1 MAASSG
7 SAGSTGPGGPVSFG
21 FSRKAERRRLLA
33 AGPCSEP
40 ENDGADTDY
49 LTAVEDRELLS
60 AKPAPPPPKDL
71 VIPLRPARRWR
82 NPEAPSSAPSSPGHA
97 PSATNHAPLASGHAL
112 EGDPITLEIAALQE
126 LLREARQSQ
135 EHGQETPSAAPIP
148 MRMKED
154 NVGSGAL
161 PTPED
166 YAAVPVSAF
175 GMAMLRGMGWKKG
188 EGIGRTFK
196 RVVKPLEQRLRP
208 RGLGLGAEPAPPPS
222 SSGPLNSGG
231 GGRREDPHS
240 STGGGL
246 RVGDDVRI
254 QSGPHRGVCGKVEA
268 LDPETA
274 RAVVRLQLGG
284 QAVTVS
290 QHSLTAHR
298 APPQR
303 PPGAEE
309 GSQPPPPPT
318 PNSSTGK
325 RRRSPEGRTAKQ
337 SRAPPHWL
345 RRDLRVRCVDR
356 GFRGG
361 RFYNCKMQ
369 VEDLL
374 SPDSCVCRTDDG
386 RLVEGLQEAMLE
398 TVIPRGPNDR
408 VMVVLGEHRGQ
419 VGRILER
426 DPERGRAVVQL
437 RGGVLTLG
445 YDSLCHFLGGDDDDD

>member
-71 VIPLRPARRWR
+71 VIPLRPAHRWR

-196 RVVKPLEQRLRP
+196 
-208 RGLGLGAEPAPPPS
+208 
-222 SSGPLNSGG
+222 
-231 GGRREDPHS
+231 
-240 STGGGL
+240 
-246 RVGDDVRI
+246 
-254 QSGPHRGVCGKVEA
+254 
-268 LDPETA
+268 
-274 RAVVRLQLGG
+274 
-284 QAVTVS
+284 
-290 QHSLTAHR
+290 
-298 APPQR
+298 
-303 PPGAEE
+303 
-309 GSQPPPPPT
+309 
-318 PNSSTGK
+318 
-325 RRRSPEGRTAKQ
+325 RTAKQ